1 MFTMKIQLL
10 KRTVKLRIDRH
21 IIVITRERDNMH
33 NSTPTGFRGAF
44 KVKRFA
50 SFQLENMKLN
60 FKKINANCSHIIN
73 NGFL

>member
-33 NSTPTGFRGAF
+33 NSTPTGFRGTF
-44 KVKRFA
+44 KVKHFA
-50 SFQLENMKLN
+50 SFLRKYEIRLQKL
-60 FKKINANCSHIIN
+60 KRMQTVAT
-73 NGFL
+73 